1 MVVSFYPVPEIYLWE
16 NHPKKSRDMC
26 QHRVSFYELNL
37 TDIPERFYTQTLED
51 MYGYSHPLFIESNII
66 RFRVWAA
73 EALTTAAKYQF
84 WRYRGFV
91 HHSVTDFGM
100 GVLPRRDRFWL
111 GRRKFY
117 MYFKGS
123 HRALIMLPPRI
134 IRATVEPRHD
144 PNTPPIIMFSAPHL
158 RFRSIA
164 KAYAILFSQS
174 AAGIGAYYRVTLE
187 LRGLGYKVFVP
198 EPKRLEFKLGY
209 SHMVVFKFK
218 GSAFAKAL
226 GIKYRNFVIFAKD
239 IVEVTAVAA
248 RVRGL
253 RSINVYKGKGIFKKY
268 FKYTKK
274 ISKRG

>member
-1 MVVSFYPVPEIYLWE
+1 MENYPESY
-16 NHPKKSRDMC
+16 RAMC

-37 TDIPERFYTQTLED
+37 TDIPERFYTQSLRD
-51 MYGYSHPLFIESNII
+51 LYGFEQPLLIQSNII

-73 EALTTAAKYQF
+73 EALTTAARLQF

-100 GVLPRRDRFWL
+100 GVLPRRDKFWL

-123 HRALIMLPPRI
+123 HRALIMVPPRL
-134 IRATVEPRHD
+134 IRATIEPRHD
-144 PNTPPIIMFSAPHL
+144 PNTPPVVLFTAPGL

-187 LRGLGYKVFVP
+187 LRGLGYRVFVP

-209 SHMVVFKFK
+209 SHMVIFKFK

-226 GIKYRNFVIFAKD
+226 GIKYRNFVVFAKD

-248 RVRGL
+248 RIRGL

-268 FKYTKK
+268 FRYTKK